1 MDKFRA
7 WYFRND
13 VKINWFLVG
22 ITTMS
27 LASSIGQE
35 DWTMVVLN
43 TIILAAL
50 ITADRLDSK

>member
-1 MDKFRA
+1 MNNFRA

-35 DWTMVVLN
+35 DWIMVVLN